1 MIISRLL
8 DFCLSTSLEKH
19 LEMEIDSLRANKF
32 RLMLKDGMLQTV
44 SDFCLA
50 RTTFLNTELIEKIV
64 EPLSW
69 AIQNDYSII
78 RKVQLR

>member
-1 MIISRLL
+1 
-8 DFCLSTSLEKH
+8 
-19 LEMEIDSLRANKF
+19 MEIDSLRANKF

-78 RKVQLR
+78 RKVQLKELLC